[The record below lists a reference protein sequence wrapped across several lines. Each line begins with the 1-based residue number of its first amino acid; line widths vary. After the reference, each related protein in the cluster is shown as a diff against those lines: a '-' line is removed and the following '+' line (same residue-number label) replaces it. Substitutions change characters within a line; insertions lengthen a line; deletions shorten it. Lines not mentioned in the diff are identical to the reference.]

1 MHWNI
6 EHYLNEVAVTPT
18 IPEFQQFLKFHADVI
33 QARGIRP
40 YRTEWRI
47 AAPDLSLGGSVDFV
61 GRKGDGTYILMD
73 WKRSKNLPV
82 KMHKSFGRYARYCEA
97 PTPCIS
103 STLTVC
109 ICFAPVLQGATEPP
123 A

>member
-6 EHYLNEVAVTPT
+6 EHYLNDVAIAPR
-18 IPEFQQFLKFHADVI
+18 IPEFQQFLQFHADVI
-33 QARGIRP
+33 QARKIRP

-61 GRKGDGTYILMD
+61 GRREDGSYVLMD

-82 KMHKSFGRYARYCEA
+82 KMYKSFGRYAR
-97 PTPCIS
+97 
-103 STLTVC
+103 
-109 ICFAPVLQGATEPP
+109 
-123 A
+123 